1 MRIAGKVRNRDMEH
15 ERALV
20 MRTDGWVGLGC
31 LALLAAACCKT
42 PSDETDK
49 TQGPASAPPTQAPSA
64 APKATS
70 ASSVAATATK
80 PTEGVYPLTAIKA
93 MPDNCSKAHV
103 LMTTAPVNEK
113 NHYPWTWTRQAVIVH
128 PEFKAGSGTQP
139 KAPGEILFEMYD
151 YGNDGKSKALIA
163 HCADGG
169 TCNRLAAMYKAVVP
183 SSHPSPM
190 CGEIPNLKGSPV
202 IVPIPQPGLGNED
215 DMPSA
220 GDTVALCARLSV
232 CMIHSNPSTP
242 GDPGIECQ
250 KAPSKFKTQCALKKP
265 CSAVMECVGK

>member
-1 MRIAGKVRNRDMEH
+1 MRAV
-15 ERALV
+15 ERI
-20 MRTDGWVGLGC
+20 GFGC
-31 LALLAAACCKT
+31 LALLLVGCCKT
-42 PSDETDK
+42 PGGDSDK
-49 TQGPASAPPTQAPSA
+49 TQGPASASATQSPSA
-64 APKATS
+64 AQKATGTPT
-70 ASSVAATATK
+70 AAATAPK
-80 PTEGVYPLTAIKA
+80 PAEGVYPLTAIKA
-93 MPDNCSKAHV
+93 MPENCSKAHV

-128 PEFKAGSGTQP
+128 PEFKANSGNQP
-139 KAPGEILFEMYD
+139 KLPGEVLFEMYD
-151 YGNDGKSKALIA
+151 YGNDSKAKALIA

-202 IVPIPQPGLGNED
+202 IVPIPQPGLGDED
-215 DMPSA
+215 DMPSS

-232 CMIHSNPSTP
+232 CMIHTNPSTP
-242 GDPGIECQ
+242 GDPGIDCQ
-250 KAPSKFKTQCALKKP
+250 RAPSKFKTQCALRKP